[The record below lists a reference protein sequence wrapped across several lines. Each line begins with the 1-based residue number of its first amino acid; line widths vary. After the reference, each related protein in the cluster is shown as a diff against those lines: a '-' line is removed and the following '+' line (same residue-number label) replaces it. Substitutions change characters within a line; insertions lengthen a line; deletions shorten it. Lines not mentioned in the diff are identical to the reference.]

1 MDNQRSEEEI
11 QSNPF
16 KVFIIVS
23 SQEYLKDIIEYY
35 IEADNKMIN
44 LDKSFT
50 KFLKNDKGDFTVF
63 IYSCNIDKLSK
74 NSFDLNSKK
83 CKAIVILKY
92 NKYIFKGIIFFKENR
107 NNFIYDL
114 KFEENEEN
122 ISPPIYSN
130 FTKLE
135 QLKLYSELLKDLKIK
150 QGEPLSKDLLID
162 SQLFLLGKN
171 TNYYF
176 DFYLEIFRQ
185 CYSKNE
191 IKTILMMFKLNKV
204 ILPNKIKVKD
214 YSSILK
220 LIEKNPNII
229 AKYVSEKDNIEKYYK
244 LIYTLLLFFNS
255 NYDSKE
261 LSYLLSKKELWKYYE
276 EILPM
281 NHKYF
286 SNIIL
291 SEELI
296 NEILKQKNLN
306 YEIIKGTLS
315 YLDSFEKVL
324 TCINNNIEI
333 IYECLK
339 KEGKKIKLSEFI
351 SPKVKGDIKTI
362 DAEIK
367 KILKY
372 QSKKKEE
379 FIIIEN
385 DYLNNYIIIN
395 DERKKINEIEDK
407 DCPLPAYNINEIRHK
422 KNKINQ
428 KK

>member
-1 MDNQRSEEEI
+1 
-11 QSNPF
+11 
-16 KVFIIVS
+16 
-23 SQEYLKDIIEYY
+23 
-35 IEADNKMIN
+35 
-44 LDKSFT
+44 
-50 KFLKNDKGDFTVF
+50 
-63 IYSCNIDKLSK
+63 
-74 NSFDLNSKK
+74 
-83 CKAIVILKY
+83 
-92 NKYIFKGIIFFKENR
+92 
-107 NNFIYDL
+107 
-114 KFEENEEN
+114 
-122 ISPPIYSN
+122 
-130 FTKLE
+130 
-135 QLKLYSELLKDLKIK
+135 
-150 QGEPLSKDLLID
+150 
-162 SQLFLLGKN
+162 
-171 TNYYF
+171 
-176 DFYLEIFRQ
+176 
-185 CYSKNE
+185 
-191 IKTILMMFKLNKV
+191 MFKLNKV
-204 ILPNKIKVKD
+204 ILPNKMKVKN

-229 AKYVSEKDNIEKYYK
+229 AQYVSDKDNVERYYK
-244 LIYTLLLFFNS
+244 LLYTLLLFFNS

-333 IYECLK
+333 IYECLE
-339 KEGKKIKLSEFI
+339 KEGKKIKLSEFVN
-351 SPKVKGDIKTI
+351 PKVKDNIKII

-372 QSKKKEE
+372 QSNKKEE
-379 FIIIEN
+379 FIIIDK

-395 DERKKINEIEDK
+395 DEKKKIKKIKKNFINPFQYKILTQNKNLKKINEKANIKLKREANIFNRRKHRSRK
-407 DCPLPAYNINEIRHK
+407 DNNI
-422 KNKINQ
+422 KNNRKNI
-428 KK
+428 